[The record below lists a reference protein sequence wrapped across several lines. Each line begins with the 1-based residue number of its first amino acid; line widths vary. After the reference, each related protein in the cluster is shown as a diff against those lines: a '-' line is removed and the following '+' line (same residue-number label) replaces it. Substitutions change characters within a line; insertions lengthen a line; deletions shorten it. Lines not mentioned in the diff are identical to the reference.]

1 MFVGDYHT
9 HTKYSDGKGSVA
21 ENAAAA
27 KARGLREIAIT
38 DHGFHLFRRGNKK
51 FLRLKEECAEAT
63 KQTGVTVLAGAEAD
77 LLSFEGDLDGT
88 ERELADVEYLMVG
101 FHKFAPPK
109 SLSVFVKMNL
119 VTFFNGLIPTSKA
132 AKKRNT
138 EALIA
143 AIRRYPVKAVAHLN
157 HSLKVDVGAVAT
169 ACAEKGVLVEINAK
183 HLKDL
188 DGQWEALAASGAQFV
203 VNSDAHKPSEVGA
216 LEKAFKKAVEEGI
229 SPSRIVNYC
238 GE

>member
-21 ENAAAA
+21 ENAATA
-27 KARGLREIAIT
+27 KARGLAEIAVT
-38 DHGFHLFRRGNKK
+38 DHGFHLFRKGPQKY
-51 FLRLKEECAEAT
+51 LRLKAECEAAT
-63 KQTGVTVLAGAEAD
+63 KKTGVTVLAGAEAD

-88 ERELADVEYLMVG
+88 ESELADVEYLIVG

-109 SLSVFVKMNL
+109 RLSVFLKMNF

-169 ACAEKGVLVEINAK
+169 ACAERGVLVEINAK

-188 DGQWEALAASGAQFV
+188 DGQWEALAASGARFV

-216 LEKAFKKAVEEGI
+216 MEKAFKKAVEEGI